1 MGGNELRIEVGVIKK
16 LFGARSAVVLLM
28 ALALALPASAL
39 AQGGSTCQAYNPQLC
54 AVAGQ
59 TQAKPDGTSA
69 GGTAGGTAG
78 ALPFTGLDVGL
89 LAVGG
94 CVLLGGGMIVRRLS
108 LRRE

>member
-1 MGGNELRIEVGVIKK
+1 MGVIKK
-16 LFGARSAVVLLM
+16 LFGARTAVVLLV

-59 TQAKPDGTSA
+59 PQAKPDGTSA
-69 GGTAGGTAG
+69 GASAG

-108 LRRE
+108 LPRE